1 MSPIFCQ
8 NPCFVQPFYG
18 MWPKLQTLS
27 RERRNM
33 DFHWSMGMSPI
44 FSKNVFFVQPFYG
57 MWPKPQNFSQN
68 LGRKLD
74 WNRSMQ
80 MSPIFSQ
87 NECFVQPF
95 HDHWP
100 KLQTF
105 SQKGEKWTSIALCER
120 VLYFAK
126 PRALCNHFTT
136 IGLNYRLFRKK
147 AKMEFHWSMR
157 MSPIFSQK
165 VYSAQ
170 PFYGMWPKIQT
181 FWQKNVL
188 HRSMWMGSNIQSKH
202 ILWAIILKQVAQ
214 TTYFPQTCEK
224 KDGLCDHFTAWG
236 PNYRLFSERW

>member
-1 MSPIFCQ
+1 MLCATISRPLAKTTDFFAERRKMDFNCSMWTSPIFCQ
-8 NPCFVQPFYG
+8 TPCFVQPFY
-18 MWPKLQTLS
+18 
-27 RERRNM
+27 
-33 DFHWSMGMSPI
+33 
-44 FSKNVFFVQPFYG
+44 
-57 MWPKPQNFSQN
+57 
-68 LGRKLD
+68 
-74 WNRSMQ
+74 
-80 MSPIFSQ
+80 
-87 NECFVQPF
+87 
-95 HDHWP
+95 DHWL
-100 KLQTF
+100 KLKTF
-105 SQKGEKWTSIALCER
+105 C
-120 VLYFAK
+120 
-126 PRALCNHFTT
+126 
-136 IGLNYRLFRKK
+136 KK

>member
-1 MSPIFCQ
+1 MLCATI
-8 NPCFVQPFYG
+8 
-18 MWPKLQTLS
+18 S
-27 RERRNM
+27 RPLAKTTDFFAERR
-33 DFHWSMGMSPI
+33 
-44 FSKNVFFVQPFYG
+44 
-57 MWPKPQNFSQN
+57 
-68 LGRKLD
+68 
-74 WNRSMQ
+74 
-80 MSPIFSQ
+80 
-87 NECFVQPF
+87 
-95 HDHWP
+95 
-100 KLQTF
+100 
-105 SQKGEKWTSIALCER
+105 KWTSIALCER

-170 PFYGMWPKIQT
+170 PFYGPKYRLFGRKTYFI
-181 FWQKNVL
+181 
-188 HRSMWMGSNIQSKH
+188 RSMWMGSNIQSKH

-224 KDGLCDHFTAWG
+224 KDDLCDHFTAWG

>member
-1 MSPIFCQ
+1 
-8 NPCFVQPFYG
+8 
-18 MWPKLQTLS
+18 
-27 RERRNM
+27 
-33 DFHWSMGMSPI
+33 MGMSPI

-74 WNRSMQ
+74 WNRSMR

-120 VLYFAK
+120 VLYFAN

-188 HRSMWMGSNIQSKH
+188 HSIYVNGVQYSVETHPLSN
-202 ILWAIILKQVAQ
+202 
-214 TTYFPQTCEK
+214 
-224 KDGLCDHFTAWG
+224 HFKTSC
-236 PNYRLFSERW
+236 PNYVLSTDMRKKGWFVRPFYGLGP